1 MIEKGL
7 VYGRFQILHLKHVEY
22 ILAAKMRCKRLY
34 IGITMSDDLHVSG
47 GEEDNYRVR
56 RSANPLT
63 YIERYEMLRDT
74 LLSFGVPRE
83 EFEIIPF
90 PIDRVEY
97 LGQYLPE
104 GAVCFMSICDE
115 WTANNE
121 KRFEKLGIPVEVLWR
136 RTKEE
141 KGVSGSQIRQMK
153 SGMIWCQ
160 RPFLIMFFRTEL
172 MTGSSFQNKGEAEN
186 AGLGKIWRRDQT
198 NRAGCCRLA
207 GLPEAEPDDHR
218 YDQPGSEWCGKWRGT
233 GHAFFWK
240 CV

>member
-1 MIEKGL
+1 MEDF
-7 VYGRFQILHLKHVEY
+7 RFCISNMWNISGGKDALQK
-22 ILAAKMRCKRLY
+22 ALY
-34 IGITMSDDLHVSG
+34 RNHYVDDLHVSG

-74 LLSFGVPRE
+74 LLNFGVPRE

-121 KRFEKLGIPVEVLWR
+121 KRLRSWN
-136 RTKEE
+136 
-141 KGVSGSQIRQMK
+141 SG
-153 SGMIWCQ
+153 
-160 RPFLIMFFRTEL
+160 
-172 MTGSSFQNKGEAEN
+172 GSSLEK
-186 AGLGKIWRRDQT
+186 D
-198 NRAGCCRLA
+198 
-207 GLPEAEPDDHR
+207 
-218 YDQPGSEWCGKWRGT
+218 
-233 GHAFFWK
+233 
-240 CV
+240 

>member
-104 GAVCFMSICDE
+104 GAVCFMSICD
-115 WTANNE
+115 
-121 KRFEKLGIPVEVLWR
+121 
-136 RTKEE
+136 
-141 KGVSGSQIRQMK
+141 
-153 SGMIWCQ
+153 
-160 RPFLIMFFRTEL
+160 
-172 MTGSSFQNKGEAEN
+172 
-186 AGLGKIWRRDQT
+186 
-198 NRAGCCRLA
+198 
-207 GLPEAEPDDHR
+207 
-218 YDQPGSEWCGKWRGT
+218 
-233 GHAFFWK
+233 
-240 CV
+240 